1 MCAPRECYCHYD
13 GVFQVITFSR
23 LKNRVG
29 GYNRAAPAF
38 GYVGRVYG
46 VAGAPNHA
54 KQQLA
59 AGLSEATG
67 LAKLLRIAGLYTVLD
82 CLRHFAVP

>member
-1 MCAPRECYCHYD
+1 M
-13 GVFQVITFSR
+13 
-23 LKNRVG
+23 
-29 GYNRAAPAF
+29 
-38 GYVGRVYG
+38 YG

-54 KQQLA
+54 NYNSPQA
-59 AGLSEATG
+59 SGEATG